1 MKIKYYE
8 TLYLINPNLDDEDY
22 KDIVIKFNNVV
33 EKNEG
38 ILIKVD
44 EWGKKTLA
52 YKIKKFDKGY
62 YVLLRYCGKPGITA
76 ELKRVLK
83 LDEKVLKY
91 QTVKLSD
98 NADPEALKAKIE
110 EGKTKAGEKEAE
122 LVKEESS
129 GMDSEIENDQED
141 ENGV

>member
-1 MKIKYYE
+1 MKMKYYE
-8 TLYLINPNLDDEDY
+8 TLYLINPNLADEDY
-22 KDIVIKFNNVV
+22 EDVVSKFNNVI

-38 ILIKVD
+38 IFIKVD

-62 YVLLRYCGKPGITA
+62 YVLLRYCGNSGITA

-83 LDEKVLKY
+83 LDERVLKY

-98 NADPEALKAKIE
+98 NADPDALKAKIE
-110 EGKTKAGEKEAE
+110 EGKTKAGEDEE
-122 LVKEESS
+122 IIEEEST
-129 GMDSEIENDQED
+129 EIDGETEDDQGD

>member
-1 MKIKYYE
+1 MKMKYYE
-8 TLYLINPNLDDEDY
+8 TLYLINPNLADEVYED
-22 KDIVIKFNNVV
+22 VVSKFNNVI

-38 ILIKVD
+38 IFIEVD

-62 YVLLRYCGKPGITA
+62 YVLLRYCGNPGITA
-76 ELKRVLK
+76 ELKRILK
-83 LDEKVLKY
+83 LDERVLKY

-98 NADPEALKAKIE
+98 NADPDALKAKIE
-110 EGKTKAGEKEAE
+110 EGKTKAGEDEE
-122 LVKEESS
+122 IVEEEST
-129 GMDSEIENDQED
+129 EIDGETEDDQGD